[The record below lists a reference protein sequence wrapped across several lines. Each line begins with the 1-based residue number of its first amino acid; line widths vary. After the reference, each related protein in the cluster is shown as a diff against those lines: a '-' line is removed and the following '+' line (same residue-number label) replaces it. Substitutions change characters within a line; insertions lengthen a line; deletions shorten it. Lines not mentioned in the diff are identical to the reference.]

1 MKVLNIEVI
10 DMYDE
15 RFSKE
20 NYLEVCLNT
29 TNGAYIAKVSIIGVS
44 DIEFWRESYG
54 VSGSP
59 TWIESNVHDVLTY
72 KVKAVSDDDGEVITN
87 TNIVSAIESAVYAY
101 DFSNVNEEVAEI
113 LINEMRESYDCDA
126 QQVSKIKVCYNTYRK
141 PKQLPFY
148 FQQQ

>member
-10 DMYDE
+10 DMYVE

-44 DIEFWRESYG
+44 DVKLWWESYG

-59 TWIESNVHDVLTY
+59 TWIESNVHDVIEY
-72 KVKAVSDDDGEVITN
+72 KLLCVYDDNENIITKPD
-87 TNIVSAIESAVYAY
+87 IVSAVENDINTY
-101 DFSNVNEEVAEI
+101 DFYNTSEEIEERLMTEI
-113 LINEMRESYDCDA
+113 RDSYDCD
-126 QQVSKIKVCYNTYRK
+126 V
-141 PKQLPFY
+141 
-148 FQQQ
+148 